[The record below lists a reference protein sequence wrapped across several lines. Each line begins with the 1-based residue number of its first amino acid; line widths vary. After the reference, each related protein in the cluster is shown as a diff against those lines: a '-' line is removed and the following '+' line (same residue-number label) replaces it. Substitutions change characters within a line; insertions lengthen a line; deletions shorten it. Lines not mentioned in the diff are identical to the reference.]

1 MLTEVAFASLEARV
15 RILRSMPDL
24 LTVSPDT
31 LTLLAEGARFRRYA
45 ADSPLW
51 SQNDAVSTVLYV
63 IDGCVRVERD
73 GRLLGMLDGRG
84 AVGLISALAMGAL
97 GVTATALTNTVGLEI
112 PADAM
117 RLALQRDF
125 GFTRMVLRSFTR
137 TLLSRNHA
145 LPRSI
150 EPPTVG
156 VFRED
161 ELTLVERIINLR
173 KSPLGRTNLD
183 AIAEIASSVKEVRF
197 KEGDLIW
204 EIGDPAVNWLRIEYG
219 LVRCETD
226 TGESSIVGS
235 EYHMGFLEPL
245 AELPR
250 TTTARAKTP
259 VIGLRIELADWLSVV
274 ELHVSLAYTITSFLA
289 RAILVA
295 EPDHGPPSRR

>member
-1 MLTEVAFASLEARV
+1 MLAEPKYASLEARV
-15 RILRSMPDL
+15 RLLRSMPDL

-31 LTLLAEGARFRRYA
+31 LTLLAEGARFRRYEA
-45 ADSPLW
+45 RTALW
-51 SQNDAVSTVLYV
+51 SENDAVASVLYV
-63 IDGCVRVERD
+63 IEGTIRVERN

-97 GVTATALTNTVGLEI
+97 GVTAVAVTSTVGLEI

-125 GFTRMVLRSFTR
+125 GFLRMVLRSFAR
-137 TLLSRNHA
+137 TLLARNGSLH
-145 LPRSI
+145 RSE

-156 VFRED
+156 VWRDD

-173 KSPLGRTNLD
+173 RSPLGRANLD
-183 AIAEIASSVKEVRF
+183 ALADIASSVREVRF
-197 KEGDLIW
+197 QKGDVIW
-204 EIGDPAVNWLRIEYG
+204 RVDDPATNWLRIEYG
-219 LVRCETD
+219 LVRSETAG
-226 TGESSIVGS
+226 GEATVLGS

-250 TTTARAKTP
+250 TTSAHAETP

-274 ELHVSLAYTITSFLA
+274 ELHVSLAYQFTSFLA
-289 RAILVA
+289 RAILTA
-295 EPDHGPPSRR
+295 EPEAGPTSRR